1 MGVWDQVD
9 IDFLNKRGIEVPPD
23 YMTKVSAMQFRQ
35 IAKYTIARFGLTD
48 TPEELMQEWDDMASV
63 AYSTTV
69 EAKPGALDYL
79 RDLKASGVKLGVA
92 TSLPPHLREPAL
104 RHVGMFDLFNDIVS
118 VDDANDVGKDQPDVY
133 LLAAKRLGAAPAD
146 CTVFED
152 LLVGMKSAK
161 SVGMKVWAM
170 HDDSSASDW
179 PEICHLADGPLPSP
193 FRYVS
198 DRYGPRP
205 DGTRSSVNTRE
216 AAPAGGAVGGT
227 ALFGIGTPFRGH
239 CRHGPCFDTVCW
251 RGVCSPFNC
260 YVTHLDS

>member
-1 MGVWDQVD
+1 MAGNQGKGAIFDLDGTLLDSMGVWDQVD
-9 IDFLNKRGIEVPPD
+9 IDFLSKRGIDVPDD
-23 YMTKVSAMQFRQ
+23 YMTKVAAMQFRQ
-35 IAKYTIARFGLTD
+35 IAEYTIARFGLTD

-79 RDLKASGVKLGVA
+79 RDLKASGVKLG
-92 TSLPPHLREPAL
+92 
-104 RHVGMFDLFNDIVS
+104 MFELFNDIVS

-179 PEICHLADGPLPSP
+179 PEICHLADGVL
-193 FRYVS
+193 F
-198 DRYGPRP
+198 DFHDAPR
-205 DGTRSSVNTRE
+205 V
-216 AAPAGGAVGGT
+216 
-227 ALFGIGTPFRGH
+227 L
-239 CRHGPCFDTVCW
+239 
-251 RGVCSPFNC
+251 
-260 YVTHLDS
+260 

>member
-1 MGVWDQVD
+1 MTKAAIFDLDGTLLDSMGVWDQVD

-35 IAKYTIARFGLTD
+35 IAEYTIARFGLTD

-79 RDLKASGVKLGVA
+79 RDLKDSGVKLGVA
-92 TSLPPHLREPAL
+92 TSLPPRLREPAL

-118 VDDANDVGKDQPDVY
+118 VDDAN
-133 LLAAKRLGAAPAD
+133 LGAAPAD

-179 PEICHLADGPLPSP
+179 PEICHLADGVL
-193 FRYVS
+193 F
-198 DRYGPRP
+198 DFHDAPR
-205 DGTRSSVNTRE
+205 V
-216 AAPAGGAVGGT
+216 
-227 ALFGIGTPFRGH
+227 L
-239 CRHGPCFDTVCW
+239 
-251 RGVCSPFNC
+251 
-260 YVTHLDS
+260 

>member
-1 MGVWDQVD
+1 MTKAAIFDLDGTLLDSMGVWAQVD

-35 IAKYTIARFGLTD
+35 IAEYTIARFGLTD

-104 RHVGMFDLFNDIVS
+104 RHVGMFELFNDIVS

-179 PEICHLADGPLPSP
+179 PEICHLADGVL
-193 FRYVS
+193 F
-198 DRYGPRP
+198 DFHDAPR
-205 DGTRSSVNTRE
+205 V
-216 AAPAGGAVGGT
+216 
-227 ALFGIGTPFRGH
+227 L
-239 CRHGPCFDTVCW
+239 
-251 RGVCSPFNC
+251 
-260 YVTHLDS
+260 

>member
-1 MGVWDQVD
+1 MTKAAIFDLDGTLLDSMGVWDQVD

-35 IAKYTIARFGLTD
+35 IAEYTIARFGLTD

-104 RHVGMFDLFNDIVS
+104 RHVGMFELFNDIVS

-133 LLAAKRLGAAPAD
+133 LPRRRAGRLHG
-146 CTVFED
+146 V
-152 LLVGMKSAK
+152 
-161 SVGMKVWAM
+161 
-170 HDDSSASDW
+170 
-179 PEICHLADGPLPSP
+179 
-193 FRYVS
+193 R
-198 DRYGPRP
+198 R
-205 DGTRSSVNTRE
+205 
-216 AAPAGGAVGGT
+216 PAGRHEVGQ
-227 ALFGIGTPFRGH
+227 IGRHEGLGH
-239 CRHGPCFDTVCW
+239 ARRLLRLRLARNLPPGRRCPLRLP
-251 RGVCSPFNC
+251 
-260 YVTHLDS
+260 

>member
-1 MGVWDQVD
+1 
-9 IDFLNKRGIEVPPD
+9 
-23 YMTKVSAMQFRQ
+23 
-35 IAKYTIARFGLTD
+35 
-48 TPEELMQEWDDMASV
+48 MASV

-79 RDLKASGVKLGVA
+79 RDLKDSGVKLGVA
-92 TSLPPHLREPAL
+92 TSLPPRLREPAL

-170 HDDSSASDW
+170 HDRLLRLRLARNLPPSRRRPLRLPRRPARAVIKKVTPPLAGLSA
-179 PEICHLADGPLPSP
+179 ERRC
-193 FRYVS
+193 
-198 DRYGPRP
+198 
-205 DGTRSSVNTRE
+205 SV
-216 AAPAGGAVGGT
+216 
-227 ALFGIGTPFRGH
+227 
-239 CRHGPCFDTVCW
+239 
-251 RGVCSPFNC
+251 
-260 YVTHLDS
+260 

>member
-1 MGVWDQVD
+1 MTKAAIFDLDGTLLDSMGVWDQVD

-35 IAKYTIARFGLTD
+35 IAEYTIARFGLTD

-146 CTVFED
+146 CTVPRACCD
-152 LLVGMKSAK
+152 KKS
-161 SVGMKVWAM
+161 
-170 HDDSSASDW
+170 
-179 PEICHLADGPLPSP
+179 
-193 FRYVS
+193 Y
-198 DRYGPRP
+198 
-205 DGTRSSVNTRE
+205 
-216 AAPAGGAVGGT
+216 APAGGVVGGT
-227 ALFGIGTPFRGH
+227 ALFGIGAPFRGH
-239 CRHGPCFDTVCW
+239 CRHGPCSDTINW
-251 RGVCSPFNC
+251 RCICSLFNC

>member
-1 MGVWDQVD
+1 
-9 IDFLNKRGIEVPPD
+9 
-23 YMTKVSAMQFRQ
+23 MTKVSAMQFRQ
-35 IAKYTIARFGLTD
+35 IAEYTIARFGLTD

-133 LLAAKRLGAAPAD
+133 LLAAKRLGAAPVD

-179 PEICHLADGPLPSP
+179 PEISATWPTVSSSTSTTPRACCDKKVTPPLAGLSAGRCWAWVPLSEAIVGTSH
-193 FRYVS
+193 VS
-198 DRYGPRP
+198 
-205 DGTRSSVNTRE
+205 T
-216 AAPAGGAVGGT
+216 
-227 ALFGIGTPFRGH
+227 L
-239 CRHGPCFDTVCW
+239 
-251 RGVCSPFNC
+251 
-260 YVTHLDS
+260 

>member
-1 MGVWDQVD
+1 MTKAAIFDLDGTLLDSMGVWDQVD

-35 IAKYTIARFGLTD
+35 IAEYTIARFGLTD

-133 LLAAKRLGAAPAD
+133 LLAAKRLGAAPVD

-152 LLVGMKSAK
+152 QIGRHEGLGHARRLLRLRLARNLPPGRRRPLRLPRRSARAVIK
-161 SVGMKVWAM
+161 KITPPLAGL
-170 HDDSSASDW
+170 SA
-179 PEICHLADGPLPSP
+179 
-193 FRYVS
+193 
-198 DRYGPRP
+198 
-205 DGTRSSVNTRE
+205 
-216 AAPAGGAVGGT
+216 
-227 ALFGIGTPFRGH
+227 
-239 CRHGPCFDTVCW
+239 
-251 RGVCSPFNC
+251 
-260 YVTHLDS
+260 

>member
-1 MGVWDQVD
+1 
-9 IDFLNKRGIEVPPD
+9 
-23 YMTKVSAMQFRQ
+23 
-35 IAKYTIARFGLTD
+35 
-48 TPEELMQEWDDMASV
+48 MASV

-69 EAKPGALDYL
+69 EAKPGALGYL
-79 RDLKASGVKLGVA
+79 HDLKAAGVKLGVA

-104 RHVGMFDLFNDIVS
+104 RHVGMFELFNDIVS

-179 PEICHLADGPLPSP
+179 PEICHLADGVL
-193 FRYVS
+193 F
-198 DRYGPRP
+198 DFHDAPR
-205 DGTRSSVNTRE
+205 V
-216 AAPAGGAVGGT
+216 
-227 ALFGIGTPFRGH
+227 L
-239 CRHGPCFDTVCW
+239 
-251 RGVCSPFNC
+251 
-260 YVTHLDS
+260 

>member
-1 MGVWDQVD
+1 MTKAAIFDLDGTLLDSMGVWDQVD

-35 IAKYTIARFGLTD
+35 IAEYTIARFGLTD

-79 RDLKASGVKLGVA
+79 RDLKDSGVKLGVA
-92 TSLPPHLREPAL
+92 TSLPPRLREPAL

-152 LLVGMKSAK
+152 LLVGQISRHEGLGHARRLLRLR
-161 SVGMKVWAM
+161 
-170 HDDSSASDW
+170 
-179 PEICHLADGPLPSP
+179 LARNLPPSRRCPLRLPRRPARAVIKKLRPRWRGCRRNGVVRHRYP
-193 FRYVS
+193 F
-198 DRYGPRP
+198 PRP
-205 DGTRSSVNTRE
+205 
-216 AAPAGGAVGGT
+216 
-227 ALFGIGTPFRGH
+227 L
-239 CRHGPCFDTVCW
+239 
-251 RGVCSPFNC
+251 
-260 YVTHLDS
+260 

>member
-1 MGVWDQVD
+1 MIRLIACDLDGTLLDSMGVWDQVD

-35 IAKYTIARFGLTD
+35 IAEYTIARFGLTD

-118 VDDANDVGKDQPDVY
+118 DMHEQ
-133 LLAAKRLGAAPAD
+133 LGYNEKTAPP
-146 CTVFED
+146 
-152 LLVGMKSAK
+152 SAWVLHRPTAQCSK
-161 SVGMKVWAM
+161 TCW
-170 HDDSSASDW
+170 SA
-179 PEICHLADGPLPSP
+179 
-193 FRYVS
+193 
-198 DRYGPRP
+198 
-205 DGTRSSVNTRE
+205 
-216 AAPAGGAVGGT
+216 
-227 ALFGIGTPFRGH
+227 
-239 CRHGPCFDTVCW
+239 
-251 RGVCSPFNC
+251 
-260 YVTHLDS
+260 